1 MTATRCRF
9 CGAEAFV
16 RYATRDWNRRLS
28 PQTFSYYRCPNC
40 TMTFLEPIPD
50 DLGRY
55 YPPEY
60 YPMPASLAEL
70 ATVAESER
78 YKIDLVRRYKSSGRL
93 LEIGP
98 ATGAFAYLAKRA
110 GFQVD
115 AIEMD
120 AACCQ
125 FLEQAVGVHA
135 IRSDHAA
142 QVLGTLDGYDA
153 IALWHV
159 IEHVP
164 DPWETLDAAARHLR
178 PGGVLIIATPN
189 PASFQFRIFGRYWAH
204 LDAPRH
210 LELLRVE
217 RLITWAH
224 AAGLQVALQTTN
236 DPGGLG
242 WNLFGWQESLANVWA
257 RATGRRWTPTLLGRA
272 FSRLMRPI
280 ERGPGFRGTTYTLV
294 LQRAA

>member
-1 MTATRCRF
+1 M
-9 CGAEAFV
+9 
-16 RYATRDWNRRLS
+16 RYTTRDWNRGLS
-28 PQTFSYYRCPNC
+28 QETFTYYRCPNC
-40 TMTFLEPIPD
+40 TMTFLEPIPE

-55 YPPEY
+55 YPPAY

-70 ATVAESER
+70 ATVAEGER
-78 YKIDLVRRYKSSGRL
+78 YKIDLVRRFTTSGRL

-98 ATGAFAYLAKRA
+98 ATGAFAYLAKQA
-110 GFQVD
+110 GFQVE

-125 FLEQAVGVHA
+125 FLEQAVGVRA

-164 DPWETLDAAARHLR
+164 DPWETLDAAAQRLR
-178 PGGVLIIATPN
+178 PGGILVIATPN
-189 PASFQFRIFGRYWAH
+189 PASFQLRIFGRYWAH

-217 RLITWAH
+217 RLIRWAGG
-224 AAGLQVALQTTN
+224 AGLQVALQTTN

-242 WNLFGWQESLANVWA
+242 WNLFGWIESLANLWA
-257 RATGRRWTPTLLGRA
+257 RATGRRWTPTPLGRA
-272 FSRLMRPI
+272 ASRLMRPI
-280 ERGPGFRGTTYTLV
+280 ERGPGFRGATYTLI
-294 LQRAA
+294 LRRPAA